1 MREKDSKLI
10 DTTSIRLENSTVN
23 LIFISNKL
31 RIGHQSTLQVLRLS
45 VEAEDLFNGVLVGV
59 VEAGDDGDALGA
71 ILRLRDLGGSH
82 LGANM

>member
-31 RIGHQSTLQVLRLS
+31 RIGHQSALQVFRLS
-45 VEAEDLFNGVLVGV
+45 VEAEDFLNGVLVGV

>member
-23 LIFISNKL
+23 PIFISNKL
-31 RIGHQSTLQVLRLS
+31 RIGHQSTLQVLRLP

>member
-31 RIGHQSTLQVLRLS
+31 RIGHQSALQVLRLS
-45 VEAEDLFNGVLVGV
+45 VEAEDLFNGVLVDV

>member
-1 MREKDSKLI
+1 MSEKDSKLI

-31 RIGHQSTLQVLRLS
+31 RIGHQSALQVLRLS

>member
-10 DTTSIRLENSTVN
+10 DTASIRLENSTVN

-31 RIGHQSTLQVLRLS
+31 RICHQSALQVLRLS

>member
-1 MREKDSKLI
+1 MELMW
-10 DTTSIRLENSTVN
+10 NN

-31 RIGHQSTLQVLRLS
+31 RIGHQSTLQVLRLP

>member
-23 LIFISNKL
+23 PIFISNKL
-31 RIGHQSTLQVLRLS
+31 RICHQSALQVLRLS

>member
-31 RIGHQSTLQVLRLS
+31 RICHQSALQVLRLS
-45 VEAEDLFNGVLVGV
+45 VEAENLFNGVLVGV

>member
-31 RIGHQSTLQVLRLS
+31 RIGHQSALQVLRLS

>member
-31 RIGHQSTLQVLRLS
+31 RIGHQSALQVLRLS
-45 VEAEDLFNGVLVGV
+45 VEAEDLFNGVLVDV

-71 ILRLRDLGGSH
+71 ILRLRDLSGSH

>member
-10 DTTSIRLENSTVN
+10 DTTPIRLENSTVN

-31 RIGHQSTLQVLRLS
+31 RIGHQSALQVLRLS

>member
-10 DTTSIRLENSTVN
+10 DTTSIRLKNSTVN

-31 RIGHQSTLQVLRLS
+31 RIGHQSALQVLRLS
-45 VEAEDLFNGVLVGV
+45 VEAEDFFNGVLVGV

>member
-31 RIGHQSTLQVLRLS
+31 RIGHQSALQVLRLP

>member
-31 RIGHQSTLQVLRLS
+31 RIGHQSALQVLRLP

-71 ILRLRDLGGSH
+71 ILRLRDLGGSY